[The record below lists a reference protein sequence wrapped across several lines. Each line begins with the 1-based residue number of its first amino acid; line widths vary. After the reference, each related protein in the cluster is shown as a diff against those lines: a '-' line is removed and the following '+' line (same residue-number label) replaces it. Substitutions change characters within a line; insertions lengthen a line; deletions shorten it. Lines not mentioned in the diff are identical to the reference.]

1 MLMQIK
7 EYYNLKA
14 PTDLE
19 FSKPTIPYRIRAEH
33 SSSFRYVF
41 E

>member
-1 MLMQIK
+1 MQIK

-19 FSKPTIPYRIRAEH
+19 FSKPTILEQKLYCGII
-33 SSSFRYVF
+33 
-41 E
+41 